1 MSSEVAA
8 PSSAAATVRVGGV
21 RLLVSAVV
29 AQTTVSVAEMG
40 VPTIGPLIKDAF
52 GLTTVGVGLLVAAL
66 NTGRI
71 GGSFPSGH
79 FVDRFGE
86 APAFLLGGAGLS
98 AAMVGAAMAPS
109 EAVLLA
115 ALFVCG
121 LFASSATPAG
131 ARLVSRTVASGS
143 LGLALGARQAAV
155 PAGALI
161 AALILPALALAH
173 GVRTALLVAAV
184 FPLAGA
190 MIAFLG
196 ARKHPMPHDDWAQ
209 RRSFSL
215 LRSRPLRYAI
225 GWAALFV
232 SGQYAIIT
240 FLVLSLGAETHF
252 SIELATV
259 MLTLSQ
265 VGGIVGR
272 IAWGRASDLV
282 PGGPRAILIA
292 ISVVGA
298 LTACLLA
305 TAGLFP
311 SPFFLGAVSFL
322 VGTTLVG
329 WQGAWMNLLAELSPA
344 DRMGTTVG
352 TGLTFQGFGQVLWP
366 PLLGVV
372 AALSGF
378 TALWLTLAV
387 VLGCSLLL
395 LWRLGDY
402 TGESTKRSG
411 DDGDG
416 IGW

>member
-1 MSSEVAA
+1 VSSEASAVEPAA
-8 PSSAAATVRVGGV
+8 SISVGGV

-29 AQTTVSVAEMG
+29 AQATVSVAEMG
-40 VPTIGPLIKDAF
+40 VPTIGPMIKDAF

-86 APAFLLGGAGLS
+86 APAFLFGGAGLS
-98 AAMVGAAMAPS
+98 AGMVLAALAPS
-109 EAVLLA
+109 EALLLA

-121 LFASSATPAG
+121 VFASSATPAG
-131 ARLVSRTVASGS
+131 ARLVSRTVASGD

-161 AALILPALALAH
+161 AALILPALALSH
-173 GVRTALLVAAV
+173 GVQTALLVAAV
-184 FPLAGA
+184 FPLIGA
-190 MIAFLG
+190 LVAFLG
-196 ARKHPMPHDDWAQ
+196 ARKHPMPRDDWAQ

-240 FLVLSLGAETHF
+240 FLVLSLRAETHF
-252 SIELATV
+252 SIELAAL

-272 IAWGRASDLV
+272 IAWGRASDIV
-282 PGGPRAILIA
+282 PGGPREVLIV
-292 ISVVGA
+292 ISAVGA
-298 LTACLLA
+298 ATACLLA
-305 TAGLFP
+305 SAGLFP
-311 SPFFLGAVSFL
+311 SPIFFGAVSFL

-344 DRMGTTVG
+344 HRMGTTVG

-366 PLLGVV
+366 PLLGLV
-372 AALSGF
+372 AALSGGF
-378 TALWLTLAV
+378 TALWLTLAA
-387 VLGCSLLL
+387 VLACSLLL

-411 DDGDG
+411 DESDG
-416 IGW
+416 IG